1 MAFTAVEI
9 IALVLLAL
17 AVVKMLVL
25 LISAKSWMNLAK
37 KLYGNKLV
45 FQLVCLVLAAV
56 VFYFLLQELTV
67 IQIFAATAFVA
78 LLIGIGLADP
88 IKRILPIYRKQIKEK
103 TLLKSNWLYIILWL
117 ALMAWVFLELFFPS
131 VI

>member
-1 MAFTAVEI
+1 MEFTAVGI
-9 IALVLLAL
+9 IALVLLVL
-17 AVVKMLVL
+17 GVVKMLVL
-25 LISAKSWMNLAK
+25 LISPKSWMNLAK
-37 KLYGNKLV
+37 KLYNNKLV

-67 IQIFAATAFVA
+67 IQIFAAMAFLA

-103 TLLKSNWLYIILWL
+103 TLLKSNWLYIMCLL
-117 ALMAWVFLELFFPS
+117 ACVNLTGRAFPLTP
-131 VI
+131 